1 VPSLRLDQGVQK
13 CSNLLLIQV
22 LISSTTVSTHQHR
35 APHTAPTR
43 RSHARHSR
51 WRISIRDRNHTHR
64 QAAARAAVCAIRA
77 WLGWPSQRWRHS
89 FLRSVIITA
98 CSQRSHLPASLGSWW
113 SVSSPRWAAAFGS
126 TLAAGEHV
134 QALHT
139 QSVHTC
145 RRRWMGAGYGRK
157 AERERER
164 ERERARGSVVISRIS
179 RTGAGP
185 PSRPPAPRR
194 GAPTDPPPSREPSC
208 PRAARPRPPW
218 PPPSPPQGTRPHQ
231 RQGHGR
237 HHPTT
242 TSGSS
247 ASWWSP
253 PCRERRRR
261 RSWGERRG
269 LLVAEIEWKCR

>member
-64 QAAARAAVCAIRA
+64 QAAARAAVFAIRA
-77 WLGWPSQRWRHS
+77 WLGWPSLRWRHS

-164 ERERARGSVVISRIS
+164 ERERARVCRHISHLSHRRRASIS
-179 RTGAGP
+179 ASRSASRRPNRSTALQRALLSSRSAATAALASSIASSGYAATSAAGA
-185 PSRPPAPRR
+185 
-194 GAPTDPPPSREPSC
+194 
-208 PRAARPRPPW
+208 W
-218 PPPSPPQGTRPHQ
+218 PPSPNDDVRLLSELVESALSRAPAAEKLGGAQGVT
-231 RQGHGR
+231 
-237 HHPTT
+237 
-242 TSGSS
+242 
-247 ASWWSP
+247 
-253 PCRERRRR
+253 
-261 RSWGERRG
+261 RRG
-269 LLVAEIEWKCR
+269 N